1 VLIER
6 SWRVTMADV
15 DAAGIIYYASPLRW
29 AEVLLGDWLEHSGH
43 SIAAMLGAGEA
54 IPVVGVEVR
63 YRAPLGLDDHLR
75 LRLSAQRIGTTSFT
89 TRCDVWGPRT
99 EHPAVEVAVTHA
111 FGGYA
116 PPRPGQGAEVSKQA
130 LPPWLRKA
138 LAAGSDSEGS
148 GPEGSD
154 SEGSEDMGGER
165 CAQN

>member
-1 VLIER
+1 MLIER

-29 AEVLLGDWLEHSGH
+29 AEVLLGDWLEESGH
-43 SIAAMLGAGEA
+43 SIAAMLDAGEA
-54 IPVVGVEVR
+54 TPVVGVEVR

-75 LRLSAQRIGTTSFT
+75 LGLSAQRIGHTSFT
-89 TRCDVWGPRT
+89 TRCDVWGPRAD
-99 EHPAVEVAVTHA
+99 HPAVEVIVTHT

-116 PPRPGQGAEVSKQA
+116 PPRPGQGAVVSKQT

-138 LAAGSDSEGS
+138 LA
-148 GPEGSD
+148 EGSD

>member
-1 VLIER
+1 VLIKR

-29 AEVLLGDWLEHSGH
+29 AEVLLGDWLEQSGH
-43 SIAAMLGAGEA
+43 SITGMLDENEA

-89 TRCDVWGPRT
+89 TRCDVWCPRA

-116 PPRPGQGAEVSKQA
+116 PPRPGQGAVITKQP
-130 LPPWLRKA
+130 LPPWLREA

-148 GPEGSD
+148 A
-154 SEGSEDMGGER
+154 DMGGKR
-165 CAQN
+165 CAQK

>member
-1 VLIER
+1 MV
-6 SWRVTMADV
+6 DV

-43 SIAAMLGAGEA
+43 SIAAMLDAGEA

-63 YRAPLGLDDHLR
+63 YQAPLGLDDHLR

-99 EHPAVEVAVTHA
+99 EHPAVELAVTHV

-116 PPRPGQGAEVSKQA
+116 PPRPGQSAVVAKQE

-138 LAAGSDSEGS
+138 LAAGAD
-148 GPEGSD
+148 PEGS
-154 SEGSEDMGGER
+154 EGRGGET
-165 CAQN
+165 CAQK

>member
-1 VLIER
+1 MLIER

-75 LRLSAQRIGTTSFT
+75 LGLSAQRIGGTSFT

-99 EHPAVEVAVTHA
+99 GDPAVEVAVTHA
-111 FGGYA
+111 FGAYA
-116 PPRPGQGAEVSKQA
+116 PPRPGQGMEFAKQA
-130 LPPWLRKA
+130 LPPWLRKE
-138 LAAGSDSEGS
+138 LAAGGDPG
-148 GPEGSD
+148 GP
-154 SEGSEDMGGER
+154 EDMGGEK

>member
-1 VLIER
+1 MLIER

-29 AEVLLGDWLEHSGH
+29 AEVLLGDWLEQSGH
-43 SIAAMLGAGEA
+43 SISAMLGAGEA
-54 IPVVGVEVR
+54 TPVVGVEVR

-75 LRLSAQRIGTTSFT
+75 LRLSAQRIGNTSFT
-89 TRCDVWGPRT
+89 TRCDVWGPRA

-111 FGGYA
+111 FGGFA
-116 PPRPGQGAEVSKQA
+116 PPRPGQGAEVTKQT

-138 LAAGSDSEGS
+138 LAAGRDAEG
-148 GPEGSD
+148 PQD
-154 SEGSEDMGGER
+154 LGGER

>member
-1 VLIER
+1 MLIER

-29 AEVLLGDWLEHSGH
+29 AEVLLGDWLEQTGH
-43 SIAAMLGAGEA
+43 SIATMLGGNQA

-63 YRAPLGLDDHLR
+63 YRAPLSLDDHLR

-99 EHPAVEVAVTHA
+99 GQPAVEVAVTHA

-116 PPRPGQGAEVSKQA
+116 PPRSGQGAVVSKQA

-138 LAAGSDSEGS
+138 LA
-148 GPEGSD
+148 EGSD

>member
-29 AEVLLGDWLEHSGH
+29 AEMLLGDWLDQAEHSL
-43 SIAAMLGAGEA
+43 ATMLGAGEA

-75 LRLSAQRIGTTSFT
+75 LRLSAQRAGTTSFT
-89 TRCDVWGPRT
+89 TRCDVWGPRA
-99 EHPAVEVAVTHA
+99 EHPAVEVVVTHA

-116 PPRPGQGAEVSKQA
+116 PPRPGQGAVVSKQA

-138 LAAGSDSEGS
+138 LT
-148 GPEGSD
+148 EGSD

>member
-1 VLIER
+1 MLIER

-29 AEVLLGDWLEHSGH
+29 AEVLFGDWLEESGH

-54 IPVVGVEVR
+54 TPVVGVEVR

-75 LRLSAQRIGTTSFT
+75 LGLSAQRIGNTSFT
-89 TRCDVWGPRT
+89 TRCDVWGPRA
-99 EHPAVEVAVTHA
+99 EHPAVEVVVTHA

-116 PPRPGQGAEVSKQA
+116 PPRPGQGAVVSKQA

-138 LAAGSDSEGS
+138 LT
-148 GPEGSD
+148 EGSD

>member
-1 VLIER
+1 MLIER

-29 AEVLLGDWLEHSGH
+29 AEVLLGDWLEQSGH

-54 IPVVGVEVR
+54 TPVVGVEVR

-75 LRLSAQRIGTTSFT
+75 LGLSAQRIGNTSFT
-89 TRCDVWGPRT
+89 TRCDVWGPRA
-99 EHPAVEVAVTHA
+99 EQPAVEVVVTHA

-116 PPRPGQGAEVSKQA
+116 PPRPGQGAVVSKQA

-138 LAAGSDSEGS
+138 LA
-148 GPEGSD
+148 EGSD

>member
-1 VLIER
+1 MLIER
-6 SWRVTMADV
+6 SWRVTMAEV

-29 AEVLLGDWLEHSGH
+29 AEVLLGDWLEQSGH
-43 SIAAMLGAGEA
+43 SIAAMLGGNEA

-75 LRLSAQRIGTTSFT
+75 LGLSAQRIGNTSFT

-99 EHPAVEVAVTHA
+99 EQPAVEVVVTHA

-116 PPRPGQGAEVSKQA
+116 PPRPGQGAVVSKQA

-138 LAAGSDSEGS
+138 LG
-148 GPEGSD
+148 EGSD

>member
-1 VLIER
+1 MLIER

-29 AEVLLGDWLEHSGH
+29 AEVLLGDWLEQSGH
-43 SIAAMLGAGEA
+43 SIAVMLGGNEA
-54 IPVVGVEVR
+54 IPVVGLEVR

-75 LRLSAQRIGTTSFT
+75 LGLSAQRIGNTSFT

-99 EHPAVEVAVTHA
+99 EQPAVEVVVTHA

-116 PPRPGQGAEVSKQA
+116 PPRPGQSAVVSKHA

-138 LAAGSDSEGS
+138 LA
-148 GPEGSD
+148 EGSD
-154 SEGSEDMGGER
+154 SEDSEDMGGER

>member
-29 AEVLLGDWLEHSGH
+29 AEVLLGDWLEQSGH
-43 SIAAMLGAGEA
+43 SIAGLLGANEA
-54 IPVVGVEVR
+54 IPVVAVEVR

-75 LRLSAQRIGTTSFT
+75 LQLSAQRIGTTSFT
-89 TRCDVWGPRT
+89 TRCDVWGPHDG
-99 EHPAVEVAVTHA
+99 HPAVEVAVTHA

-116 PPRPGQGAEVSKQA
+116 PPRPGQGAVVSKRA

-138 LAAGSDSEGS
+138 LAAGGDSEE
-148 GPEGSD
+148 PA
-154 SEGSEDMGGER
+154 DMGGER
-165 CAQN
+165 CAQK

>member
-29 AEVLLGDWLEHSGH
+29 AEVLLGDWLEQSGH
-43 SIAAMLGAGEA
+43 SIAAMLGGNEA

-63 YRAPLGLDDHLR
+63 YRAPLSLDDHLR
-75 LRLSAQRIGTTSFT
+75 LGLSAQRIGNTSFT

-99 EHPAVEVAVTHA
+99 EQPAVEVVVTHA

-116 PPRPGQGAEVSKQA
+116 PPRPGQGAVVSKQA

-138 LAAGSDSEGS
+138 LA
-148 GPEGSD
+148 EGSD

>member
-1 VLIER
+1 MLIER
-6 SWRVTMADV
+6 AWRVTMADV

-43 SIAAMLGAGEA
+43 GIAAMLGAGEA

-75 LRLSAQRIGTTSFT
+75 LRLSAQRMGSTSFT

-99 EHPAVEVAVTHA
+99 GHPAVEVAVTHA
-111 FGGYA
+111 FGAYA
-116 PPRPGQGAEVSKQA
+116 PPRPGQSMEFAKQA
-130 LPPWLRKA
+130 LPPWLRKE
-138 LAAGSDSEGS
+138 LAADGGSEGS
-148 GPEGSD
+148 QD
-154 SEGSEDMGGER
+154 TGGEK

>member
-29 AEVLLGDWLEHSGH
+29 AEVLLGDWLEQSGH
-43 SIAAMLGAGEA
+43 SIAAMLGGNEA

-75 LRLSAQRIGTTSFT
+75 LGLSAQRIGNTSFT

-99 EHPAVEVAVTHA
+99 GQPAVEVVVTHA

-116 PPRPGQGAEVSKQA
+116 PPRPGQGAVVSKQA

-138 LAAGSDSEGS
+138 LA
-148 GPEGSD
+148 EGSD
-154 SEGSEDMGGER
+154 SEGSVDMGGER

>member
-1 VLIER
+1 MLIER

-29 AEVLLGDWLEHSGH
+29 AEVLLGDWLDQSGH
-43 SIAAMLGAGEA
+43 SIAAMLGGNEA

-75 LRLSAQRIGTTSFT
+75 LGLSAQRIGNTSFT
-89 TRCDVWGPRT
+89 TRCDVWGPRA
-99 EHPAVEVAVTHA
+99 EHPAVEVVVTHT

-116 PPRPGQGAEVSKQA
+116 PPRAGQGAVVSKQA

-138 LAAGSDSEGS
+138 LA
-148 GPEGSD
+148 EGSD
-154 SEGSEDMGGER
+154 PEGSEDMGGER
-165 CAQN
+165 CGQN